1 MVPLPPGFKESFFS
15 AGGVPIHYL
24 EGPCNGPPLLLLHGT
39 ARDWNSFSVL
49 LPQLSLRFH
58 VFLPDLRGHGAS
70 GHVPCAYRVS
80 QFADD
85 ICEFVRRVVP
95 PDPALFGHSLGGIV
109 ALSIAARCG
118 VSAVIVG
125 DSMISPKNLTSSIYH
140 TIFVQLRDLLVQGGS
155 QEHIAHGIGKF
166 QLQLP
171 GIDELVAIAELPG
184 NTPSVLLEW
193 ARSALQTDTD
203 VLTMAVE
210 GSAYDQWRPESIL
223 PQISCPV
230 LLLQGNPEL
239 DALLTDFDVEAAKR
253 LLACVEHIKFPL
265 LGHALFMQR
274 PDPVLTA
281 ITGFLDR
288 HLCKSSAA
296 TD

>member
-1 MVPLPPGFKESFFS
+1 VIPLPSGFRESFFS
-15 AGGVPIHYL
+15 AGGVAIHYV

-49 LPQLSLRFH
+49 LPQLSPRFH

-70 GHVPCAYRVS
+70 GRVPCAYRVS

-95 PDPALFGHSLGGIV
+95 PNPALFGHSLGGVV
-109 ALSIAARCG
+109 ALSVAARCG
-118 VSAVIVG
+118 ISAVIVG
-125 DSMISPKNLTSSIYH
+125 DSMISPKNLASSIYH
-140 TIFVQLRDLLVQGGS
+140 KIFFQLKDLLVQSGS
-155 QEHIAHGIGKF
+155 HERIAHGIGKV

-171 GIDELVAIAELPG
+171 GIDQPVAIAELPG
-184 NTPSVLLEW
+184 NTPAVLIEW
-193 ARSALQTDTD
+193 ARSAMLTDPD

-210 GSAYDQWRPESIL
+210 GSTYDQWQPESIL
-223 PQISCPV
+223 PRISCPV

-239 DALLTDFDVEAAKR
+239 DALLTDSDVETAKR
-253 LLACVEHIKFPL
+253 LLPSVEHNNFPL

-274 PDPVLTA
+274 PDPVLKA
-281 ITGFLDR
+281 ITEFLDR

-296 TD
+296 TE

>member
-1 MVPLPPGFKESFFS
+1 VIPLPSGFKESFFS
-15 AGGVPIHYL
+15 AGGVAVHYV

-49 LPQLSLRFH
+49 LPQLSPRFH

-70 GHVPCAYRVS
+70 GRVPCAYRVS

-95 PDPALFGHSLGGIV
+95 PNPALFGHSLGGIV
-109 ALSIAARCG
+109 ALSVAARCG
-118 VSAVIVG
+118 ISAVIVG
-125 DSMISPKNLTSSIYH
+125 DSMISPKNLASSIYH
-140 TIFVQLRDLLVQGGS
+140 AIFFQLRDLLVQAGS
-155 QEHIAHGIGKF
+155 HEHIAHGIGKV

-171 GIDELVAIAELPG
+171 GIDQPVAIAELPG
-184 NTPSVLLEW
+184 NTPAVLIEW
-193 ARSALQTDTD
+193 ARSAMLTDPD

-210 GSAYDQWRPESIL
+210 GSTYDQWQPESIL
-223 PQISCPV
+223 SRVSCPV

-239 DALLTDFDVEAAKR
+239 DALLTDSDVETAKR
-253 LLACVEHIKFPL
+253 LLPSVEHNNFPL

-274 PDPVLTA
+274 PDPVLKA
-281 ITGFLDR
+281 ITEFLDR

-296 TD
+296 TE

>member
-1 MVPLPPGFKESFFS
+1 MIPLPSGFKESFFS
-15 AGGVPIHYL
+15 AGGVAIHYV

-49 LPQLSLRFH
+49 LPQLSPRFH

-70 GHVPCAYRVS
+70 GRVPCAYRVS

-95 PDPALFGHSLGGIV
+95 PNPALFGHSLGGIV
-109 ALSIAARCG
+109 ALSVAARCG
-118 VSAVIVG
+118 ISAVIVG
-125 DSMISPKNLTSSIYH
+125 DSMISPKNLASSIYH
-140 TIFVQLRDLLVQGGS
+140 AIFFQLRDLLVQAGS
-155 QEHIAHGIGKF
+155 HEHIAHGIGKV

-171 GIDELVAIAELPG
+171 GIDQPVAIAELPG
-184 NTPSVLLEW
+184 NTPAVLIEW
-193 ARSALQTDTD
+193 ARSAMLTDPD

-210 GSAYDQWRPESIL
+210 GSTYDQWQPESIL
-223 PQISCPV
+223 SRVSCPV

-239 DALLTDFDVEAAKR
+239 DALLTDSDVETAKR
-253 LLACVEHIKFPL
+253 LLPSVEHNNFPL

-274 PDPVLTA
+274 PDPVLKA
-281 ITGFLDR
+281 ITEFLDR

-296 TD
+296 TE

>member
-1 MVPLPPGFKESFFS
+1 MIPPGFKESFFS
-15 AGGVPIHYL
+15 AGGVAIHYV
-24 EGPCNGPPLLLLHGT
+24 EGPCNGPALLLLHGT

-49 LPQLSLRFH
+49 LPQLSPRFH

-70 GHVPCAYRVS
+70 GRVPCAYRVS

-95 PDPALFGHSLGGIV
+95 PNPALFGHSLGGIV
-109 ALSIAARCG
+109 ALSVADRCG

-125 DSMISPKNLTSSIYH
+125 DSMISPKNLASSIYH
-140 TIFVQLRDLLVQGGS
+140 TIFFQLRDLLVQGGS
-155 QEHIAHGIGKF
+155 HEHIAHGIGKV

-171 GIDELVAIAELPG
+171 GIDQPVAIAELPG
-184 NTPSVLLEW
+184 NTPAVLIEW
-193 ARSALQTDTD
+193 ARSAMLTDPD

-210 GSAYDQWRPESIL
+210 GSTYDQWQPESVL
-223 PQISCPV
+223 PRISCPV

-239 DALLTDFDVEAAKR
+239 DALLTDSDVETAKR
-253 LLACVEHIKFPL
+253 LLPTVEHINFPL

-274 PDPVLTA
+274 PDPVLKA
-281 ITGFLDR
+281 ITEFLNR
-288 HLCKSSAA
+288 RLCKSSAA
-296 TD
+296 TE

>member
-1 MVPLPPGFKESFFS
+1 
-15 AGGVPIHYL
+15 
-24 EGPCNGPPLLLLHGT
+24 
-39 ARDWNSFSVL
+39 
-49 LPQLSLRFH
+49 
-58 VFLPDLRGHGAS
+58 
-70 GHVPCAYRVS
+70 
-80 QFADD
+80 
-85 ICEFVRRVVP
+85 
-95 PDPALFGHSLGGIV
+95 
-109 ALSIAARCG
+109 
-118 VSAVIVG
+118 
-125 DSMISPKNLTSSIYH
+125 MISPKNLTSSIYH

-230 LLLQGNPEL
+230 LYRAIPNSMPCSPTSMLKLLSDYWL
-239 DALLTDFDVEAAKR
+239 
-253 LLACVEHIKFPL
+253 
-265 LGHALFMQR
+265 
-274 PDPVLTA
+274 VLNT
-281 ITGFLDR
+281 
-288 HLCKSSAA
+288 SSSRY
-296 TD
+296 